1 MATVTAT
8 RRRKWSL
15 LRARLAAGLLA
26 TLLLAGG
33 VGLAVLRSRQVPSQ
47 SSAAPAPSSVTAQID
62 ALRRHLSRQ
71 PQDVRARF
79 RLAQLYFT
87 QKDYRRALDELA
99 VLEAQRPRDPEVFLR
114 RAMVRKYAGQL
125 REAERDVRRALALRP
140 HYVQAREWLGEIY
153 LDEGRSQEAL
163 RVFDRCLK
171 QRPDSYFALIGKAR
185 ALEQL
190 FVSRYPVGP
199 EEMVAPVRRAV
210 ELEPENPWGVV
221 MLARMTFNYLGQVD
235 AAEELAL
242 RAARLDPQNPEPHLI
257 LAEIALHRPPTPENL
272 RRAGE
277 HALAAGQ
284 RDPTDYRPPLQMGR
298 ALLAQNEPAEAARLL
313 ERSLAIRPM
322 PETVY
327 QLSLAYRRAGNLER
341 ARYYSEI
348 YDRWNTLMERRKT
361 LLGDV
366 QREPEN
372 VTHYL
377 RLAALYLEARAPD
390 PAENWLRKA
399 QRLRPKDPR
408 VARLLARVERLRET
422 ASQNATTLL
431 PIP

>member
-1 MATVTAT
+1 MGGVSAT
-8 RRRKWSL
+8 RRRKQ
-15 LRARLAAGLLA
+15 LRSPVRLASALLVA
-26 TLLLAGG
+26 ILVAGG
-33 VGLAVLRSRQVPSQ
+33 VSLAVLRSRQAPSP
-47 SSAAPAPSSVTAQID
+47 SAAPAVGSLAPQID
-62 ALRRHLSRQ
+62 SLRRHLSHQ
-71 PQDVRARF
+71 PHDFRARF

-87 QKDYRRALDELA
+87 QKEYGRALDELA
-99 VLEAQRPRDPEVFLR
+99 VLEAQRPRDAEVFLR

-125 REAERDVRRALALRP
+125 REAERDVQRALALRP
-140 HYVQAREWLGEIY
+140 HYLQAREWLGEIY
-153 LDEGRSQEAL
+153 LDQGRSKEAL
-163 RVFDRCLK
+163 RVFEQCLK
-171 QRPDSYFALIGKAR
+171 ERSDSYFSLLGKAR

-190 FVSRYPVGP
+190 FVSRFPVGP
-199 EEMVAPVRRAV
+199 EEIVAPVRRAV
-210 ELEPENPWGVV
+210 ELEPNNPWGVV
-221 MLARMTFNYLGQVD
+221 MLARMTFNYLGQAD
-235 AAEELAL
+235 AAEELAQ

-341 ARYYSEI
+341 ARHYSEI

-372 VTHYL
+372 VEHYL
-377 RLAALYLEARAPD
+377 RLATLYLEAQAPD

-399 QRLRPKDPR
+399 RRLRPNDSR
-408 VARLLARVERLRET
+408 VSRLLARVKRLRET
-422 ASQNATTLL
+422 TSQNATSLL